1 MQTRSRGAAARAAA
15 GPVSGD
21 ARWELVLPLLL
32 ALAGLAM
39 ELLRSPGLRDPED
52 RAKLQGAVRAVL
64 ALCLRMAFRRGLS
77 AGRALLA
84 TLRGTAWQDH
94 AALMEQVAAG
104 KASPDALPELDLPEA
119 MRVADALGRWMRRA
133 KRRGGVAGR
142 RHQAR
147 TLVSCG
153 RSAGADL
160 SARRDVC
167 SSARLEA
174 PGAKS
179 AASPQRLCTS
189 LLFRFRNN
197 HPAPARIAYEPKPRH
212 AGA

>member
-1 MQTRSRGAAARAAA
+1 MQTRSRGAAARAAARAAA

-21 ARWELVLPLLL
+21 ARWGELVLPVLL
-32 ALAGLAM
+32 ALARLAL
-39 ELLRSPGLRDPED
+39 ELLRSPGLQDPED
-52 RAKLQGAVRAVL
+52 RANLQGAVRAVL

-94 AALMEQVAAG
+94 AALVEQVAAG
-104 KASPDALPELDLPEA
+104 KASPDALPELSLPEA
-119 MRVADALGRWMRRA
+119 MRVADALVRWMRRA
-133 KRRGGVAGR
+133 KRRGGGAGR

-160 SARRDVC
+160 SARRDVR
-167 SSARLEA
+167 SSARPEA
-174 PGAKS
+174 PGAKN
-179 AASPQRLCTS
+179 AASRVRPCT
-189 LLFRFRNN
+189 
-197 HPAPARIAYEPKPRH
+197 P
-212 AGA
+212 